1 MRIWLGIATMS
12 LVTYLIRAVPLT
24 LFRRKIENR
33 AVRSFLA
40 YVPYACLSAMTVPAV
55 FFATDRLAET
65 SVAFGVAFLL
75 ALRGKGLVA
84 VAVCATSAAFAVSL
98 LA

>member
-12 LVTYLIRAVPLT
+12 LVTYLIRALPLT

-40 YVPYACLSAMTVPAV
+40 YVPYACLSAMTVPGI
-55 FFATDRLAET
+55 FFATDVPAA
-65 SVAFGVAFLL
+65 SAVAFGVAFLL

-84 VAVCATSAAFAVSL
+84 VAVCATSAAFAVTALS
-98 LA
+98 